1 MRSKL
6 IGKKVTIYED
16 PVTSKKAEGLA
27 TIVRVVDMINE
38 TIGGAYYRCNV
49 RFDDDSEIYE
59 RTIFVSK

>member
-27 TIVRVVDMINE
+27 TIVEVIDMTSK
-38 TIGGAYYRCNV
+38 TIGGIYYRCNV
-49 RFDDDSEIYE
+49 RFDDGEIYE